1 MGRMCWMWLWSSTQT
16 YQRNG
21 TLLWYE
27 RHSGGFRP
35 RGKSADKAKS
45 AICFF
50 IHYFINHWLSAHKD
64 HTMYWYTKMS
74 SSCCCCFLIV
84 FFLSPLSLRS
94 TKTYSYPGGIRS
106 YDPQAL
112 QITESSLEDWLT
124 STTDMFCIF
133 TIRSHPWDLSAQ
145 QAHWAASWKS
155 LCDNL
160 LRCYKRQ
167 GYSTEWFKSKY
178 HRVLTFRWIS
188 PVSCKYGPCGWD

>member
-64 HTMYWYTKMS
+64 HTMYWYTKNVIFLLLLFFN
-74 SSCCCCFLIV
+74 CFLSV
-84 FFLSPLSLRS
+84 TPFLKEYQNLQLSRRHPKLWSTGSPDYWKQLGRLTYLYHWHVLYFHYQVPSVRFIS
-94 TKTYSYPGGIRS
+94 TAST
-106 YDPQAL
+106 L
-112 QITESSLEDWLT
+112 SSL
-124 STTDMFCIF
+124 MKI
-133 TIRSHPWDLSAQ
+133 IMR
-145 QAHWAASWKS
+145 
-155 LCDNL
+155 
-160 LRCYKRQ
+160 
-167 GYSTEWFKSKY
+167 
-178 HRVLTFRWIS
+178 
-188 PVSCKYGPCGWD
+188 